1 MKFTIFSSSL
11 IEYDL
16 LCLFVFLMILL
27 TSSAITMGLFLLAKF
42 LTQFIFSLFLLLH
55 VGKEKKKDE
64 LYKKLS

>member
-27 TSSAITMGLFLLAKF
+27 APSIITMGLFLLAKF
-42 LTQFIFSLFLLLH
+42 LTRFIFSLFFPPRWKE
-55 VGKEKKKDE
+55 KEKK
-64 LYKKLS
+64 